1 MQGPVQRHISE
12 RGMEMNLLFE
22 IGVEEIPAR
31 FIPSAL
37 NQLKENSKKIFSEF
51 RIDIEEL
58 KTYATPRRL
67 TLKAT
72 VSEEQ
77 AENQKLIW
85 GPPAHVAFDE
95 SGNPKSSAYAFA
107 KAQGVDISQI
117 EIKPKG
123 KGNYVCAVVIEKG
136 KKTEEVLPDLL
147 KELFLSI
154 TFPKMMRWGMGN
166 IKFVRPVRW
175 ILALYKDKLISF
187 EIERIKTV
195 EVTYGHRFLFE
206 KPIYISIEDYEKS
219 LEEAFVIVDHNKRK
233 NKIVT
238 QATDL
243 AKQVD
248 GKVLLDEELL
258 NEVNFLVEFPN
269 SVLCSFPEEYL
280 RLPEELLITVMKD
293 HQRYFAVTDFEGK
306 LKNYFIVVSNTKS
319 DNEENVRKGAQKVI
333 KARFEDAKF
342 YYEEDLK
349 KGLDSLLNVT
359 KGIIYHEKLGSLYD
373 KSLRILKIA
382 EAFAQKILPEKV
394 DLVRIAA
401 KYCKADLASGVVGEF
416 PELQGIMG
424 GYYAKAA
431 QLPQEV
437 ALAIREHYLPKG
449 FTDNLPSNEVGCLLS
464 LADKLDHLF
473 SFFYLGEIPTG
484 TEDPF
489 GLRRSANGIL
499 ALLLKKKYPLSIKD
513 CVYNVEELVDKKIRE
528 NILNF
533 IGQRFESY
541 LEGAGYDVNLI
552 KTVEHFILERP
563 VYEVEE
569 RLEAVRIFRNKEDFE
584 SFFLAVKRVSN
595 IIKNYEKFEL
605 NSSLLVSEEEKI
617 LYREMNEKK
626 EKLNEYLSKAN
637 FLDALNNLHC
647 LTPLINNFF
656 DKVLV
661 MDKDENIKRNRLA
674 LLQELAQL
682 LKSVADLSKLC

>member
-1 MQGPVQRHISE
+1 LQGPAQRLISE

-31 FIPSAL
+31 FIPLAL
-37 NQLKENSKKIFSEF
+37 NQLKENSQKIFSEF
-51 RIDIEEL
+51 RIEIEEL

-67 TLKAT
+67 ALKAK

-77 AENQKLIW
+77 AEDQKLIW

-95 SGNPKSSAYAFA
+95 EGNPKESAYAFS
-107 KAQGVDISQI
+107 KAQGVDISQL

-123 KGNYVCAVVIEKG
+123 KGNYVCAVVREKG

-147 KELFLSI
+147 KELFFSI
-154 TFPKMMRWGMGN
+154 SFPKMMRWGMGN

-175 ILALYKDKLISF
+175 ILAFYKDKLIFF
-187 EIERIKTV
+187 EIDGIKTV
-195 EVTYGHRFLFE
+195 GVTYGHRFLFE
-206 KPIYISIEDYEKS
+206 KPIYISIEDYEKT
-219 LEEAFVIVDHNKRK
+219 LESAFVIVDHNKRK

-238 QATDL
+238 QATEL
-243 AKQVD
+243 AEQVD

-319 DNEENVRKGAQKVI
+319 ENDENVRKGAQKVI

-349 KGLDSLLNVT
+349 KGLDSLLNAT

-382 EAFAQKILPEKV
+382 EEFAQKILPEKV
-394 DLVRIAA
+394 DLVRIAS

-424 GYYAKAA
+424 GYYAKKA

-464 LADKLDHLF
+464 LADKLDHIV

-513 CVYNVEELVDKKIRE
+513 CVDKVKELADEIIKEQISS
-528 NILNF
+528 F
-533 IGQRFESY
+533 IGQRLESY
-541 LEGAGYDVNLI
+541 FEGTGYDVNLI
-552 KTVEHFILERP
+552 RTVGDFILNHP
-563 VYEVEE
+563 VYEIEE
-569 RLEAVRIFRNKEDFE
+569 RLQAVKIFKNKEDFE
-584 SFFLAVKRVSN
+584 SFFLAVKRVFN

-605 NSSLLVSEEEKI
+605 KPSLLVTKEEKN
-617 LYREMNEKK
+617 LYKEIIEKK
-626 EKLNEYLSKAN
+626 EKLNEYLIKAK
-637 FLDALNNLHC
+637 FLDALNYIQS
-647 LTPLINNFF
+647 LTPVINNFF

-661 MDKDENIKRNRLA
+661 MDRDENIKRNRLA
-674 LLQELAQL
+674 LLQELVQL
-682 LKSVADLSKLC
+682 LKSVADLSKLY